1 MSTVAERAPGRVAE
15 RTGGRRRLGMA
26 RLLVPTLAWIAAIGF
41 FFPVFWM
48 FLTGFKQEADAFTS
62 PPKLFFAPTLEQYR
76 QIFARDFAPFLINS
90 ASATVVST
98 LLVLALAIPCAYG
111 LAVKPVEKWRDV
123 LFFFISTRF
132 LPVVGAIVPIYVI
145 ARDAH
150 LLDTVT
156 ALIILYT
163 AMNMPIAV
171 WMLRSFFMEVP
182 KAIMEA
188 ARIDGASLRQELIRI
203 VLPLVAP
210 TFLLLVFRDTIASLQ
225 DNFAP
230 ALLVT
235 KGGPHYATLFLP
247 LKIYYDAFQ
256 NFRFGYGAAMIWV
269 LYGVTAVIVFA
280 QYATTRRWSEAAYE

>member
-15 RTGGRRRLGMA
+15 RTGGRRRFSMA

-145 ARDAH
+145 ARDAK

-210 TFLLLVFRDTIASLQ
+210 GIAATALICVI
-225 DNFAP
+225 FAWNEFFFAVNLTSPPRVPPPCRCSWSGSSP
-230 ALLVT
+230 ARGCSGRGSRRRRPWHACRCCWP
-235 KGGPHYATLFLP
+235 GGSP
-247 LKIYYDAFQ
+247 
-256 NFRFGYGAAMIWV
+256 RSSWSAA
-269 LYGVTAVIVFA
+269 
-280 QYATTRRWSEAAYE
+280 

>member
-1 MSTVAERAPGRVAE
+1 MSTVAEQAPGRAAE
-15 RTGGRRRLGMA
+15 RTGGRRRFSMA
-26 RLLVPTLAWIAAIGF
+26 RVLVPTLAWIAAIGF

-62 PPKLFFAPTLEQYR
+62 PPKLIFAPTLDQYR
-76 QIFARDFAPFLINS
+76 AVFERDFAPFLINS
-90 ASATVVST
+90 ATATILST

-111 LAVKPVEKWRDV
+111 LAIKPVEKWRDV

-132 LPVVGAIVPIYVI
+132 LPIVGAIVPIYVL

-171 WMLRSFFMEVP
+171 WMLRSFFLEVP

-188 ARIDGASLRQELIRI
+188 ARIDGATLRQELVRI
-203 VLPLVAP
+203 VLPLIAP
-210 TFLLLVFRDTIASLQ
+210 GIAATALICVIFAWNEFFFAVNLTSSRAATVPVFLVGFITSEGLFWARLSAAATMACLPVLLAGWIAQ
-225 DNFAP
+225 KQ
-230 ALLVT
+230 LVRGLT
-235 KGGPHYATLFLP
+235 M
-247 LKIYYDAFQ
+247 
-256 NFRFGYGAAMIWV
+256 GAV
-269 LYGVTAVIVFA
+269 K
-280 QYATTRRWSEAAYE
+280 

>member
-1 MSTVAERAPGRVAE
+1 MSTVAEQAPGRVAQK
-15 RTGGRRRLGMA
+15 TPGPRRFHVA
-26 RLLVPTLAWIAAIGF
+26 RMVVPTLAWIAAIGF

-48 FLTGFKQEADAFTS
+48 FLTGFKHEADAFTS
-62 PPKLFFAPTLEQYR
+62 PPKLIFAPTLEQYR
-76 QIFARDFAPFLINS
+76 AIFDRDFAPFLINS
-90 ASATVVST
+90 ATATVVST
-98 LLVLALAIPCAYG
+98 LLVLLLAIPCAYG

-171 WMLRSFFMEVP
+171 WMLRSFFLEVP
-182 KAIMEA
+182 TAIMEA
-188 ARIDGASLRQELIRI
+188 ARIDGASLRQELVRV

-210 TFLLLVFRDTIASLQ
+210 GIAATALICVIFAWNEFFFAVNLTAANAGTVPVFLVGFITSEGLYWAQLSAAATIA
-225 DNFAP
+225 
-230 ALLVT
+230 ALPVVLAGWVAQNKLVQ
-235 KGGPHYATLFLP
+235 GLS
-247 LKIYYDAFQ
+247 
-256 NFRFGYGAAMIWV
+256 FG
-269 LYGVTAVIVFA
+269 AVK
-280 QYATTRRWSEAAYE
+280 

>member
-1 MSTVAERAPGRVAE
+1 MSTVAERAPGRFRA
-15 RTGGRRRLGMA
+15 G
-26 RLLVPTLAWIAAIGF
+26 RLLVPALAWIAAIGF
-41 FFPVFWM
+41 FFPVLWM
-48 FLTGFKQEADAFTS
+48 FLTGFKQEADAFTR

-171 WMLRSFFMEVP
+171 WMLRSFFLEVP
-182 KAIMEA
+182 PAIMEA
-188 ARIDGASLRQELIRI
+188 ARIDGATLRQELIRI

-210 TFLLLVFRDTIASLQ
+210 GIAATALICVIFAWNEFFFAVNLTSSRAATVPVFLVGFITSEGLFWARLSA
-225 DNFAP
+225 A
-230 ALLVT
+230 
-235 KGGPHYATLFLP
+235 ATLACLP
-247 LKIYYDAFQ
+247 VLLAGWIAQKQ
-256 NFRFGYGAAMIWV
+256 LVRGLTMGAV
-269 LYGVTAVIVFA
+269 K
-280 QYATTRRWSEAAYE
+280 